1 MAPSESACPSS
12 SPGRMPDR
20 ETGLPG
26 LRALDTGSRSGLDRR
41 GPARHELPAVDEAGL
56 VAGRRADRIVAA
68 AEAAGATRWLR
79 YFEAMPDRL
88 RDDEPRSLRQVA
100 LRARAAFG
108 PKDSVRDAVP
118 PDVTEPFLESIDRL
132 LKQLNRRDTGAA

>member
-1 MAPSESACPSS
+1 
-12 SPGRMPDR
+12 MPDR
-20 ETGLPG
+20 DRDRP
-26 LRALDTGSRSGLDRR
+26 LRVVPDTGSRSGLDRR

-56 VAGRRADRIVAA
+56 VAGSQADRLVAA

-100 LRARAAFG
+100 LRARAAYG
-108 PKDSVRDAVP
+108 PKDSVRDARP
-118 PDVTEPFLESIDRL
+118 PEVTEPFLDAIDRL
-132 LKQLNRRDTGAA
+132 IKQLNKRDTGAA